1 MLWRTVGPMI
11 GSVMLVLATCWFMSL
26 QHELIHGHPTQLDT
40 CRTQFAGNLLP
51 DWAVLLCNV
60 LRVPLPSAVDVVFV

>member
-1 MLWRTVGPMI
+1 LEKSIGATVRAQSNG
-11 GSVMLVLATCWFMSL
+11 
-26 QHELIHGHPTQLDT
+26 LIHGHPTQLDT